1 MTKSIIKKLFIKLS
15 KILGFEIIDQ
25 SDFSSPTLQK
35 ELNED
40 LSIINQKSIVLPLGE
55 VKITKKV
62 NSVLIIFRTNTDVEI
77 WDQNKK
83 RLFEEPKIQYSLRAL
98 KSLIKTVNF
107 SKTKYPNIKFK
118 TIIVDDKSKEENL
131 DKLKKLTDESDLDMS
146 ITSLNHE
153 KYKDIIKQ
161 QKNDQTFSNLASLLQ
176 SFELG
181 KEHGEDLVFFV
192 EDDYLHFE
200 PMMEEMIASYERIA
214 SQVNKDIFMCPA
226 DYPYL
231 YMNNEKTNI
240 LIGNK
245 RHWRTINQ
253 TLCTFMTTKSLLDK
267 YWDNFYNTC
276 LDRNDPFEKHL
287 NEIYTKEFCI
297 SPLKSLSL
305 HLTNVNS
312 SYGLSPF
319 INYKKLW
326 DENEVTNA

>member
-1 MTKSIIKKLFIKLS
+1 MKKSIIKKLFIKLS
-15 KILGFEIIDQ
+15 KILGYEIIDQ
-25 SDFSSPTLQK
+25 NDFSSPTLQK

-98 KSLIKTVNF
+98 KSLIKSVNF

-118 TIIVDDKSKEENL
+118 TIIVDDKSNEENL
-131 DKLKKLTDESDLDMS
+131 NKLKKLIDENDLDIS
-146 ITSLNHE
+146 ITSLNHD

-161 QKNDQTFSNLASLLQ
+161 QKNNQTFSNLASLLQ

-181 KEHGEDLVFFV
+181 KEYGEDLVFFV

-214 SQVNKDIFMCPA
+214 SQVNRDIFMCPA

-253 TLCTFMTTKSLLDK
+253 TLCTFLTTKSILDK

-319 INYKKLW
+319 IDYKKLW
-326 DENEVTNA
+326 EEN

>member
-1 MTKSIIKKLFIKLS
+1 MKKSIIKKLFIKLS
-15 KILGFEIIDQ
+15 KVLGYELIDQ
-25 SDFSSPTLQK
+25 SDFNSPTLQK

-40 LSIINQKSIVLPLGE
+40 LSIINEKSIVLPLGE
-55 VKITKKV
+55 VKITKRV
-62 NSVLIIFRTNTDVEI
+62 NSVLVIFRTNTDIEI

-83 RLFEEPKIQYSLRAL
+83 RLFEEPKIEYSLRAL
-98 KSLIKTVNF
+98 NSLIRSINF
-107 SKTKYPNIKFK
+107 SKSKYPNINFQ

-131 DKLKKLTDESDLDMS
+131 NKLKKLIDGSGLDIS
-146 ITSLNHE
+146 IISLNHD
-153 KYKDIIKQ
+153 KYKNTIKQ
-161 QKNDQTFSNLASLLQ
+161 QVNDQTFSNLASLLQ

-181 KEHGEDLVFFV
+181 KEHGDDLVFFV

-214 SQVNKDIFMCPA
+214 SQVNKEIFMCPT

-253 TLCTFMTTKSLLDK
+253 TLCTFMTTKLLLDK
-267 YWDNFYNTC
+267 YWDNFKNTC

-287 NEIYTKEFCI
+287 NEIYKSEFCV

-319 INYKKLW
+319 IDYKKLW
-326 DENEVTNA
+326 DENQ

>member
-1 MTKSIIKKLFIKLS
+1 MKKTILKKLFIKIS
-15 KILGFEIIDQ
+15 KILGYQIIDQ
-25 SDFSSPTLQK
+25 ANFNSPTLEK

-40 LSIINQKSIVLPLGE
+40 LSLINEKSIVLPLGE
-55 VKITKKV
+55 VSITKKV
-62 NSVLIIFRTNTDVEI
+62 KSVLLIFRTNTDIEI
-77 WDQNKK
+77 WDQNKR
-83 RLFEEPKIQYSLRAL
+83 RLFEEPKIEYSLRSL
-98 KSLIKTVNF
+98 NSLIKSIKF
-107 SKTKYPNIKFK
+107 SKNKYPNINFK

-131 DKLKKLTDESDLDMS
+131 GKIKKLINTSDLD
-146 ITSLNHE
+146 INIFSLNHE
-153 KYKDIIKQ
+153 NYKDKIKQ
-161 QKNDQTFSNLASLLQ
+161 QKNHQTFSNLASLLQ
-176 SFELG
+176 CFELG
-181 KEHGEDLVFFV
+181 KEHGEDLIYFI

-200 PMMEEMIASYERIA
+200 PMLEEMIASYERIA

-245 RHWRTINQ
+245 RHWRTVSQ
-253 TLCTFMTTKSLLDK
+253 TLCSFMTTKTLLDK

-276 LDRNDPFEKHL
+276 LDRHDPFEKYL
-287 NEIYTKEFCI
+287 NEIYKEEFCI

-319 INYKKLW
+319 IDYKKLW
-326 DENEVTNA
+326 DANEVIDA

>member
-1 MTKSIIKKLFIKLS
+1 MKKSIIKKLFIKLS
-15 KILGFEIIDQ
+15 KVLGYELIDQ
-25 SDFSSPTLQK
+25 SDFNSPTLQK

-40 LSIINQKSIVLPLGE
+40 LSIINKKSIVLPLGE
-55 VKITKKV
+55 VKITKRV
-62 NSVLIIFRTNTDVEI
+62 NSVLIIFRTNTDIAI

-83 RLFEEPKIQYSLRAL
+83 RLFEEPKIEYSLRAL
-98 KSLIKTVNF
+98 KSLIRSVNF
-107 SKTKYPNIKFK
+107 SKTKYPNINFK

-131 DKLKKLTDESDLDMS
+131 NKLKKLIDESSLDIS
-146 ITSLNHE
+146 ITPLNHE

-161 QKNDQTFSNLASLLQ
+161 QRNDQTFSNLASLLQ

-181 KEHGEDLVFFV
+181 KEHGEDFVFFV

-200 PMMEEMIASYERIA
+200 PMMEEMVASYERIA
-214 SQVNKDIFMCPA
+214 SQVNKDIFMCPT

-253 TLCTFMTTKSLLDK
+253 TLCTFMTTKSLLNK

-287 NEIYTKEFCI
+287 NEIYTKELCI

-305 HLTNVNS
+305 HLTNINS
-312 SYGLSPF
+312 SYGLAPF
-319 INYKKLW
+319 IDYKKLW
-326 DENEVTNA
+326 EEN

>member
-1 MTKSIIKKLFIKLS
+1 MKKIFIKLA
-15 KILGFEIIDQ
+15 KLFGFEIIDQ
-25 SDFSSPTLQK
+25 NTFVSPTLEK
-35 ELNED
+35 ELNKD
-40 LSIINQKSIVLPLGE
+40 LSLLNKNSIILPLGE

-62 NSVLIIFRTNTDVEI
+62 SSVLIVLRTNTDIEI

-83 RLFEEPKIQYSLRAL
+83 RLFEKQKIEYSLRSL
-98 KSLIKTVNF
+98 NSLIKTINF
-107 SKTKYPNIKFK
+107 SKNKYPSIKFK
-118 TIIVDDKSKEENL
+118 TIIVDDKSKEQNL
-131 DKLKKLTDESDLDMS
+131 NKIKKLMDKSGLDIS
-146 ITSLNHE
+146 IVHLNHD
-153 KYKDIIKQ
+153 KYKNTIKQ
-161 QKNDQTFSNLASLLQ
+161 QKNDQTFSNLASLLR
-176 SFELG
+176 SYELG
-181 KEHGEDLVFFV
+181 KEHGEDLIFFV

-200 PMMEEMIASYERIA
+200 AMMEEMIASYERIA
-214 SQVNKDIFMCPA
+214 SQINRDIIICPA

-326 DENEVTNA
+326 DENQ

>member
-1 MTKSIIKKLFIKLS
+1 MKKSIIKRLFIKLS
-15 KILGFEIIDQ
+15 KILGYEIIDQ

-35 ELNED
+35 ELDED
-40 LSIINQKSIVLPLGE
+40 LSIINEKSIVLPLGE
-55 VKITKKV
+55 VKINKKV
-62 NSVLIIFRTNTDVEI
+62 SSVLIIFRTNTDIEI

-83 RLFEEPKIQYSLRAL
+83 RLFEEPKIEYSLRAL
-98 KSLIKTVNF
+98 NSLIRSINF
-107 SKTKYPNIKFK
+107 SKIKYPNIKFK
-118 TIIVDDKSKEENL
+118 TIVVDDKSKKENL
-131 DKLKKLTDESDLDMS
+131 DKLKKLIDGSGLDMS
-146 ITSLNHE
+146 VAHLNHD
-153 KYKDIIKQ
+153 KYRDTIKQ

-181 KEHGEDLVFFV
+181 KQHGEDLVFFV

-245 RHWRTINQ
+245 RHWRTVNQ
-253 TLCTFMTTKSLLDK
+253 TLCTFMTTKSLIDK

-319 INYKKLW
+319 IDYKKIW
-326 DENEVTNA
+326 DENKL

>member
-1 MTKSIIKKLFIKLS
+1 MKKIFIKLI
-15 KILGFEIIDQ
+15 KLLGYELIDQ
-25 SDFSSPTLQK
+25 NRFVSPTLKK

-55 VKITKKV
+55 VKITKKIK
-62 NSVLIIFRTNTDVEI
+62 SVLIIFRTNTDVEI

-83 RLFEEPKIQYSLRAL
+83 RLFEKPKIEYSLRAL
-98 KSLIKTVNF
+98 NSLIKSITF

-131 DKLKKLTDESDLDMS
+131 NKLKKLINVSGLDIS
-146 ITSLNHE
+146 INLLNHD
-153 KYKDIIKQ
+153 KYKDKIKQ
-161 QKNDQTFSNLASLLQ
+161 QKNNQTFSNLASLLQ

-253 TLCTFMTTKSLLDK
+253 TLCTFMTTKSLIDK
-267 YWDNFYNTC
+267 YWLNFYNNC
-276 LDRNDPFEKHL
+276 LDRHDPFEKHL

-305 HLTNVNS
+305 HLTNINS

-326 DENEVTNA
+326 DEN

>member
-1 MTKSIIKKLFIKLS
+1 MKKNIIKKIFIKLS
-15 KILGFEIIDQ
+15 KVLGYEIIDQ
-25 SDFSSPTLQK
+25 NNFSSPTLQK

-40 LSIINQKSIVLPLGE
+40 LSTINQKSIVLPLGE

-62 NSVLIIFRTNTDVEI
+62 SSILVIFRTNTDIEI
-77 WDQNKK
+77 WDQNKR
-83 RLFEEPKIQYSLRAL
+83 RLFEEPKIEYALRAL
-98 KSLIKTVNF
+98 NSLIKSINF

-131 DKLKKLTDESDLDMS
+131 NKLKNLMDASGLDIS
-146 ITSLNHE
+146 ITPLNHD
-153 KYKDIIKQ
+153 KYKNTIKQ
-161 QKNDQTFSNLASLLQ
+161 QKNEQTFSNLASLLQ
-176 SFELG
+176 SYELG
-181 KEHGEDLVFFV
+181 KEQAEDLVFFV

-267 YWDNFYNTC
+267 YWDNFHNTC
-276 LDRNDPFEKHL
+276 LDRNDPFEKYL

-319 INYKKLW
+319 IDYKKLW
-326 DENEVTNA
+326 DANLITDA